1 MADKGALQAVSIVLV
16 SPRYPENV
24 GSVARAMKNMGLER
38 LVIVD
43 GCSPLHAHAYKL
55 ASGAEDL
62 LERAEE
68 FPTLKEAVAEMG
80 FVVGMT
86 SRGGKERCPLLSP
99 KTAVKKLIPLASRN
113 RVAMVFGS
121 EKEGLTNP
129 ELSLC
134 NMYVRIPSS
143 DDFPSRN
150 LAHAVAVICY
160 ELFLGTNGDEKEGEP
175 LAAVEQMEA
184 MYAHMERTL
193 VDIDFLEANRSKR
206 IMWVLRKL
214 LGRSQMNEREVQI
227 LQGIWSQVDRQ
238 IRKKQGPR

>member
-1 MADKGALQAVSIVLV
+1 MAGKEALQAISIVLV

-24 GSVARAMKNMGLER
+24 GSVARTMKNMGLEH

-68 FPTLKEAVAEMG
+68 FPTLNEAVAEMG

-86 SRGGKERCPLLSP
+86 SRGGRERSPLLSP
-99 KTAVKKLIPLASRN
+99 KAAVQKLIPLTARN

-121 EKEGLTNP
+121 EKKGLTNP

-134 NMYVRIPSS
+134 NMVVRIPSS
-143 DDFPSRN
+143 DDFPSLN
-150 LAHAVAVICY
+150 LAHAVTVICY
-160 ELFLGTNGDEKEGEP
+160 ELFVGANGDGKEAEP
-175 LAAVEQMEA
+175 LAAVEQTEA
-184 MYAHMERTL
+184 MFDHMERTL
-193 VDIDFLEANRSKR
+193 VDIDFLEADRSKR

>member
-1 MADKGALQAVSIVLV
+1 MAGKEALQAISIVLV

-68 FPTLKEAVAEMG
+68 FATLKEAVAEMG
-80 FVVGMT
+80 FVAGMT
-86 SRGGKERCPLLSP
+86 SRGGKERSPLLSP
-99 KTAVKKLIPLASRN
+99 KAAVQKLIPLAARN

-121 EKEGLTNP
+121 EKKGLTNP

-134 NMYVRIPSS
+134 NLYVRIPSS
-143 DDFPSRN
+143 DAFPSLN
-150 LAHAVAVICY
+150 LAQAVTVICY
-160 ELFLGTNGDEKEGEP
+160 ELFVGTNGEREDVEP
-175 LAAVEQMEA
+175 LAAVEQTEA
-184 MYAHMERTL
+184 MYDHMEKTL

-238 IRKKQGPR
+238 IKKKQDPR